1 MRRTST
7 PRDDRR
13 QHLAELRRVLRV
25 VEHRGLRD
33 RLLALVDDLEH
44 DADWDPVQEIRA
56 THELADLAAELDAA
70 RREQAALLASIA
82 AVETD
87 LGRIRRER
95 DDARRRLAELREQVR
110 PELPDELVQLRV
122 RLEADRP
129 TDPPLLALAQAERLA
144 RAARSTLVED
154 A

>member
-1 MRRTST
+1 MGGGVRWSPGGHVRRTST

-82 AVETD
+82 AVETEI
-87 LGRIRRER
+87 GRASCRER
-95 DDARRRLAELREQVR
+95 VC
-110 PELPDELVQLRV
+110 
-122 RLEADRP
+122 
-129 TDPPLLALAQAERLA
+129 
-144 RAARSTLVED
+144 STV
-154 A
+154 